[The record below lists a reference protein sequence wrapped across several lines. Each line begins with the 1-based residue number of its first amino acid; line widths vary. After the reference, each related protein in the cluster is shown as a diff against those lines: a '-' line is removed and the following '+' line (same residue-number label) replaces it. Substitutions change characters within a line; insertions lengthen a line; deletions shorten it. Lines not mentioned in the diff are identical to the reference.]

1 MNLTFINREDES
13 KKIELRC
20 DSMTNCNIGFVLML
34 GDNLTYI
41 NDKEWRLLN
50 VRTVTTNK
58 HKELLIPAF
67 MR

>member
-1 MNLTFINREDES
+1 MTITFINREDET
-13 KKIELRC
+13 KKIELMC
-20 DSMTNCNIGFVLML
+20 DSMTNCNIGYAVML

-50 VRTVTTNK
+50 VRTVATNK